1 MSNNITFSSDLNNLN
16 IAEAIVDTISRVSKL
31 DELIYGNILLS
42 LSEAINNAIV
52 HGNKF
57 NRNKKV
63 SVCYKFIEKKNLLI
77 TVEDEGNGFDPSKI
91 SDPTDPDNL
100 ENLYGRGVFLINNL
114 ADEVKY
120 EENGKKVLMN
130 FQLN

>member
-1 MSNNITFSSDLNNLN
+1 MPNNITFTSDINNLN
-16 IAEAIVDTISRVSKL
+16 IAEAIVDTISRISRL

-57 NRNKKV
+57 DKTKKV
-63 SVCYKFIEKKNLLI
+63 SVSYEFLIDKNLI
-77 TVEDEGNGFDPSKI
+77 VSVEDEGNGFDPKI
-91 SDPTDPDNL
+91 VPDPTDPNNL
-100 ENLYGRGVFLINNL
+100 ENLHGRGIFLIHNL
-114 ADEVKY
+114 ADEVTY
-120 EENGKKVLMN
+120 ESNGRKVLMK

>member
-31 DELIYGNILLS
+31 NELIYGNILLS

-57 NRNKKV
+57 NKNKKV

-100 ENLYGRGVFLINNL
+100 ENLHGRGVFLIHNL
-114 ADEVKY
+114 ADEVTY
-120 EENGKKVLMN
+120 ELDGKKVQMK